1 MFTFV
6 IMLISNTST
15 LVLLAKVDALL
26 PFFEIAPQISIP
38 QEVHIETIANPDSLD
53 CKLIQRLIDEEKITI
68 APARPERVQWAR
80 ENFRLHPGEAAAYA
94 LFDKSEHAAILTDD
108 GELIKLCKLEQI
120 PFLCALSVIIRLY
133 EKKMLTRQEALD
145 KLQLLQK
152 IGRYAREVM
161 DYYQRQVI

>member
-1 MFTFV
+1 MFSCV

-38 QEVHIETIANPDSLD
+38 QEVHIETIAKPDSLD
-53 CKLIQRLIDEEKITI
+53 CKLIQ
-68 APARPERVQWAR
+68 
-80 ENFRLHPGEAAAYA
+80 
-94 LFDKSEHAAILTDD
+94 
-108 GELIKLCKLEQI
+108 LCKLEQI

-152 IGRYAREVM
+152 IGRYARE
-161 DYYQRQVI
+161 